1 MIKRYLA
8 AILVASAFAGA
19 AHAQTALGPS
29 TTSVAVTSG
38 LMAAL
43 AANPGRKGVVV
54 CNESTSGTATITTG
68 SLSPVSLTTGRVL
81 ASGNLVTSCLTIG
94 STQGVSNSGVN
105 VGAQINVAVS
115 ANPTSITFIEYY

>member
-1 MIKRYLA
+1 MIKRSIAAALA
-8 AILVASAFAGA
+8 AATFAGA
-19 AHAQTALGPS
+19 AYAQTALGPS
-29 TTSVAVTSG
+29 MTSVAVTSG
-38 LMAAL
+38 LMNAL
-43 AANPGRKGVVV
+43 PANPGRKGVVI
-54 CNESTSGTATITTG
+54 CNESTSGTATVTTG
-68 SLSPVSLTTGRVL
+68 PLSPVSLTTGRVL